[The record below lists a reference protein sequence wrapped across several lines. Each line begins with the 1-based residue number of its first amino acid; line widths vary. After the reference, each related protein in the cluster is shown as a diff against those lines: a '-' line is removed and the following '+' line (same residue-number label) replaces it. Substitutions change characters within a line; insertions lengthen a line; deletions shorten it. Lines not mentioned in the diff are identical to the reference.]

1 MKNQVFITLIG
12 AFCLV
17 LVSKFAYSQDQI
29 QPKKYDNPQWKR
41 IVAVDYKPGKYGRA
55 KEIIYSYYRKA
66 AEKAGTQP
74 PQTIELQTGE
84 WDVLY
89 IWNLEDGI
97 ETLDWE
103 VSPNSIAWRK
113 ALNEIMGGEEK
124 AAEII
129 KEYQSTVARS
139 ENNIGRALD

>member
-17 LVSKFAYSQDQI
+17 LVTKFAYGQDEI

-41 IVAVDYKPGKYGRA
+41 VVYMDYKPGKYGRA
-55 KEIIYSYYRKA
+55 QEIIYSYYRKA
-66 AEKAGTQP
+66 AEKAGTMP
-74 PQTIELQTGE
+74 PKTIEFETGE
-84 WDVLY
+84 WDVLL
-89 IWNLEDGI
+89 IWDLADGI
-97 ETLDWE
+97 ESLNWD
-103 VSPNSIAWRK
+103 VSPNGIAWRK

-129 KEYQSTVARS
+129 SEYQSLIARS
-139 ENNIGRALD
+139 KSNIGRALD